1 MKKQKGFA
9 PMMVIV
15 IIGGALAVGFIFKLA
30 TKHIDHPLEQVSEK
44 ILADHG
50 IDIDFS
56 KDKKNK
62 LRGK

>member
-1 MKKQKGFA
+1 
-9 PMMVIV
+9 MMVIF
-15 IIGGALAVGFIFKLA
+15 IIAGALAVGFIFKLA